1 MTGTTNPPLLETENL
16 ARVFGTGPNQFA
28 ALKGLTFEIRQGQS
42 VAIIGKSGSG
52 KSTLMHLLA
61 LLDEPTSGVVAMRG
75 KVVSDLRP
83 KEVAKVRNT
92 TFGFVFQQFYLNSQ
106 ETVLDNVTLPL
117 KIAKVAKAE
126 RKRRGAEV
134 LEKLDMSDKI
144 HAKAINLS
152 GGQQQR
158 VSIGRALIN
167 SPEIVF
173 ADEPT
178 GNLDSETSAVVEDL
192 LFSLNAEG
200 QTLIVVTHDEELAA
214 KCQRQIRIQDGRIIA
229 NEAGA

>member
-1 MTGTTNPPLLETENL
+1 
-16 ARVFGTGPNQFA
+16 
-28 ALKGLTFEIRQGQS
+28 
-42 VAIIGKSGSG
+42 
-52 KSTLMHLLA
+52 
-61 LLDEPTSGVVAMRG
+61 
-75 KVVSDLRP
+75 
-83 KEVAKVRNT
+83 
-92 TFGFVFQQFYLNSQ
+92 Q
-106 ETVLDNVTLPL
+106 ETVIDNITLPL
-117 KIAKVAKAE
+117 KSVMDAKAE
-126 RKRRGAEV
+126 RNRSGAEV

-144 HAKAINLS
+144 NAKAINLS
-152 GGQQQR
+152 GGQQKR

-214 KCQRQIRIQDGRIIA
+214 KC
-229 NEAGA
+229 

>member
-1 MTGTTNPPLLETENL
+1 
-16 ARVFGTGPNQFA
+16 
-28 ALKGLTFEIRQGQS
+28 
-42 VAIIGKSGSG
+42 
-52 KSTLMHLLA
+52 MHLLA

-75 KVVSDLRP
+75 KVVSDLRT

-178 GNLDSETSAVVEDL
+178 GNLDSETSAVVEDI
-192 LFSLNAEG
+192 LFGLNAEG
-200 QTLIVVTHDEELAA
+200 QTLIIVTHDEDLAA
-214 KCQRQIRIQDGRIIA
+214 KCDRQIRIQDGQILEDKI
-229 NEAGA
+229 

>member
-1 MTGTTNPPLLETENL
+1 
-16 ARVFGTGPNQFA
+16 
-28 ALKGLTFEIRQGQS
+28 
-42 VAIIGKSGSG
+42 
-52 KSTLMHLLA
+52 
-61 LLDEPTSGVVAMRG
+61 
-75 KVVSDLRP
+75 
-83 KEVAKVRNT
+83 
-92 TFGFVFQQFYLNSQ
+92 SQ

-152 GGQQQR
+152 GVQQQR

-229 NEAGA
+229 NEAGAEFVSAIYSPQPLPTPCAPSCGLF

>member
-1 MTGTTNPPLLETENL
+1 
-16 ARVFGTGPNQFA
+16 
-28 ALKGLTFEIRQGQS
+28 
-42 VAIIGKSGSG
+42 
-52 KSTLMHLLA
+52 
-61 LLDEPTSGVVAMRG
+61 
-75 KVVSDLRP
+75 
-83 KEVAKVRNT
+83 
-92 TFGFVFQQFYLNSQ
+92 
-106 ETVLDNVTLPL
+106 
-117 KIAKVAKAE
+117 
-126 RKRRGAEV
+126 
-134 LEKLDMSDKI
+134 MSDKI

>member
-1 MTGTTNPPLLETENL
+1 
-16 ARVFGTGPNQFA
+16 
-28 ALKGLTFEIRQGQS
+28 
-42 VAIIGKSGSG
+42 

-75 KVVSDLRP
+75 KVVSDLRR

-92 TFGFVFQQFYLNSQ
+92 TLGFVFKQGYLNSQ
-106 ETVLDNVTLPL
+106 ETMLDNVTLPL
-117 KIAKVAKAE
+117 KIAEVAKPE
-126 RKRRGAEV
+126 RKRRAAKD

-200 QTLIVVTHDEELAA
+200 QT
-214 KCQRQIRIQDGRIIA
+214 
-229 NEAGA
+229 